1 MLDAI
6 MRNADWSSRE
16 GYRSFLQIQHA
27 ARQPIERWIDENGAG
42 DMGPPPQSGLIELD
56 LATLGCRPIEAGLN
70 FELPAGADQIG
81 LAWAIAGS
89 SLGNKAILREVS
101 AASAGE
107 WPADFLSDDR
117 MTDFWKRIRPILD
130 NPCEPT
136 RLAAAE
142 TAAMSVFDHF
152 IAVAETFVCEQ
163 V

>member
-6 MRNADWSSRE
+6 MRYADWSSSE
-16 GYRSFLQIQHA
+16 GYRTFLQVQHA
-27 ARQPIERWIDENGAG
+27 ARQPIERWIDAEGLG
-42 DMGPPPQSGLIELD
+42 DMAPPSQSDLIERD
-56 LATLGCRPIEAGLN
+56 LASLGSRPIEGGLN
-70 FELPAGADQIG
+70 FKLPEGADAIG

-101 AASAGE
+101 AASAGQ
-107 WPADFLSDDR
+107 WPTGFLSDDR
-117 MTDFWKRIRPILD
+117 MTEFWKRIRPLLD
-130 NPCEPT
+130 SPCDPAS
-136 RLAAAE
+136 LAAAE